1 MAVTAATRNSIIQL
15 VVTAYNAAPGTALL
29 TQLVEASDGGAS
41 LADIATTLT
50 TSSTFKAIYPTFQ
63 TSTEFATEFLGN
75 LVPEAS
81 AEALAEGISVVESV
95 LNGGG
100 TRADVI
106 LQAATYLAALSESD
120 PSFGSSAAL
129 FNNKVEVATYH
140 TVTLELD
147 SESIA
152 TLQSTLAT
160 VTSSDD
166 SVTAA
171 KAAADSTANP
181 PTAGQTFTL
190 TTSLNTITGT
200 AGDDTISGGVGTIDS
215 DNITGGAGSD
225 TLALTLSNADDNNA
239 AFAMTGVETFQARTT
254 GAVALDLGDVTGVET
269 IVANRL
275 AGALTLNDVQ
285 DIANI
290 QIDRNSSN
298 ANLDVNYESTVS
310 SGTSD
315 SVTITVSNSSDVGT
329 VELDGIETVNFVS
342 ADAPTGTAGNEI
354 RIDNAGTGTATEV
367 LNISGETS
375 TVEATDALT
384 INSSATGNV
393 TLTATAA
400 TSVTHTGSGALSVTV
415 GSGVAATV
423 TAADATG
430 TLSATAN
437 GAANLTIT
445 GSANSDTVNMLAT
458 LTAADVLN
466 GGDGA
471 DTLIVDNAGGA
482 LTAIPASAQIS
493 NFETLRLEA
502 TDDSGVDAFTL
513 DANVASFS
521 NIIIDVSDENDTY
534 TLTDVTSESISIV
547 ESANNVIDLIDVS
560 LADATGS
567 ADSLSLTVTNNDAST
582 AFTVDDI
589 ASSGG
594 GIESLTLNL
603 VQGRDLTGVDIN
615 VDDISSSHSS
625 GLTLTGDADAKLGT
639 DVGLTIRTISAA
651 DYTGDLTLVLGSA
664 VHAITTGAGADTIT
678 FGTTLGSTDNA
689 NGGAGADA
697 MSATPAASQ
706 VTGATLS
713 NIETGTFAFTNT
725 ASTVSFANV
734 TGMSTVNLTGTEA
747 HRLTNLTS
755 GVSHINLA
763 ATDADGGETV
773 SILFGSTSPDAL
785 TIEIGDTIDGT
796 ATADV
801 DLDAVTTN
809 YAGALTLIS
818 DGSDTGTN
826 TINGLDANSATSL
839 TMVLDNDLSITGGG
853 DDDISAN
860 AATSVSITT
869 NQGVL
874 TIDDDLILNNAA
886 STTLTAANGAI
897 VITDALDISTAGGTL
912 VLNASG
918 GDSNDITIG
927 DLQYDDMT
935 SLTATASG
943 GADITVTDIT
953 TFTGTSTTGGALD
966 TSINLNATGSGTI
979 VTISD
984 IGLGSGATLDAVN
997 ITTSDSGK
1005 VSFTVTDNDTTI
1017 TTIDATNSA
1026 ASLSSG
1032 DALVID
1038 VNDLAA
1044 ATTIRLGTGDATVTT
1059 SDNADTVYGG
1069 GGAATIIITD
1079 GADTL
1084 YLSTGTERI
1093 QAQQVDDDVQINGF
1107 TAGTG
1112 GDVINLDISV
1122 LATENGSSVAVD
1134 TTFTPVI
1141 EDFATT
1147 DALSAANA
1155 MTNIIRITDPVAN
1168 LAAVDTALTND
1179 ILDDGSFTAGDDIIV
1194 LWTDGANAHIAIF
1207 DITTLDTGA
1216 DGVDAVAG
1224 TEIATLVGVDV
1235 NSLNA
1240 SNFTW
1245 VA

>member
-1 MAVTAATRNSIIQL
+1 MH
-15 VVTAYNAAPGTALL
+15 
-29 TQLVEASDGGAS
+29 
-41 LADIATTLT
+41 
-50 TSSTFKAIYPTFQ
+50 TSS
-63 TSTEFATEFLGN
+63 
-75 LVPEAS
+75 
-81 AEALAEGISVVESV
+81 
-95 LNGGG
+95 
-100 TRADVI
+100 
-106 LQAATYLAALSESD
+106 
-120 PSFGSSAAL
+120 
-129 FNNKVEVATYH
+129 
-140 TVTLELD
+140 
-147 SESIA
+147 
-152 TLQSTLAT
+152 
-160 VTSSDD
+160 
-166 SVTAA
+166 
-171 KAAADSTANP
+171 
-181 PTAGQTFTL
+181 L
-190 TTSLNTITGT
+190 TTSLNTVTGT
-200 AGDDTISGGVGTIDS
+200 AGDDTISGGTGTVDS
-215 DNITGGAGSD
+215 DNITGGAGNDLLSV
-225 TLALTLSNADDNNA
+225 TLSNASDNNA
-239 AFAMTGVETFQARTT
+239 AFTMSGVETFQARTT
-254 GAVALDLGDVTGVET
+254 GAVTLDLGNVTGVST
-269 IVANRL
+269 VKASRL
-275 AGALTLNDVQ
+275 AGNLTLNDLQ
-285 DIANI
+285 EISAI
-290 QIDRNSSN
+290 EIDRNTAG
-298 ANLDVNYESTVS
+298 ANLTMSYNATVQA
-310 SGTSD
+310 GTSD
-315 SVTITVSNSSDVGT
+315 SVTITAVNSSNIGV
-329 VELDGIETVNFVS
+329 VNVDGVETVNFVS
-342 ADAPTGTAGNEI
+342 TSAPTGTAGNVI
-354 RIDNAGTGTATEV
+354 QIDNAGTSTATEV
-367 LNISGETS
+367 VNISGETS
-375 TVEATDALT
+375 TVTATDALT
-384 INSSATGNV
+384 INASATGNV

-400 TSVTHTGSGALSVTV
+400 TSVVHTGSGALNVTL

-423 TAADATG
+423 TAAASTG

-445 GSANSDTVNMLAT
+445 GSANNDSVNMLAT

-466 GGDGA
+466 GGDGV
-471 DTLIVDNAGGA
+471 DTLIVDNAGAA
-482 LTAIPASAQIS
+482 LTVIPASAQIS

-502 TDDSGVDAFTL
+502 TDDSAVDAFSL
-513 DANVASFS
+513 DANRVSFS

-534 TLTDVTSESISIV
+534 ALTDVTNESISIV
-547 ESANNVIDLIDVS
+547 ESANNAIDLINVS
-560 LADATGS
+560 LADSTGS
-567 ADSLSLTVTNNDAST
+567 SDSLSLTVTNNDATT

-589 ASSGG
+589 ASTGG

-603 VQGRDLTGVDIN
+603 LQGRDLTGTDIN
-615 VDDISSSHSS
+615 VDDISSTHSS
-625 GLTLTGDADAKLGT
+625 GLTLIGNADAVLGT
-639 DVGLTIRTISAA
+639 DVGLTVRTISAA
-651 DYTGDLTLVLGSA
+651 DYTGDLTLILGSA

-678 FGTTLGSTDNA
+678 FGTSLGSTDNA
-689 NGGAGADA
+689 NGGAGSDS

-713 NIETGTFAFTNT
+713 NIETGNFAFTNT

-734 TGMSTVNLTGTEA
+734 TDMSTINLTGTEA

-755 GVSHINLA
+755 SVTQINLA

-785 TIEIGDTIDGT
+785 TIEIGDTVDGT

-826 TINGLDANSATSL
+826 TINGIDANSATSL

-874 TIDDDLILNNAA
+874 VIDDDLILNNSA

-897 VITDALDISTAGGTL
+897 TVTDALDISTAGGDL
-912 VLNASG
+912 VLTASG
-918 GDSNDITIG
+918 GDANDITIG

-943 GADITVTDIT
+943 GSDITISDIT
-953 TFTGTSTTGGALD
+953 TFTGTSTTGGALS
-966 TSINLNATGSGTI
+966 TSINLNSTGSGSVI
-979 VTISD
+979 TISD
-984 IGLGSGATLDAVN
+984 IGLGAAATLDTVN
-997 ITTSDSGK
+997 ITTSDSGV

-1032 DALVID
+1032 DALTINVS
-1038 VNDLAA
+1038 DLAA

-1069 GGAATIIITD
+1069 GGAATITITD

-1084 YLSTGTERI
+1084 YLSTGTERV

-1122 LATENGSSVAVD
+1122 LATENGSSIAVD

-1235 NSLNA
+1235 SALTA
-1240 SNFTW
+1240 SNFAW